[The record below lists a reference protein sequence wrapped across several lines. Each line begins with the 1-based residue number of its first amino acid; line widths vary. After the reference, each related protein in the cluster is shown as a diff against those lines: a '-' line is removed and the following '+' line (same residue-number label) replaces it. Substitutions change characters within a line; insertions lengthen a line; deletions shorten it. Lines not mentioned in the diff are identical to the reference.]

1 MVADMHTY
9 IPCSWQAHR
18 HSQVKKCKAFASMSL
33 CSYVLM
39 SSSIHTVFREQ
50 LDVCCAVNIQ
60 VYPIEA
66 GDVHVCVLSAV

>member
-1 MVADMHTY
+1 
-9 IPCSWQAHR
+9 
-18 HSQVKKCKAFASMSL
+18 MSL

-66 GDVHVCVLSAV
+66 GDVHVCALSAVEHVNQGE